1 MDSSRGLTAE
11 TDSTAGTRVSGCTDC
26 GSHLGLVPA
35 VSTGLLGEVLL
46 RRCPSCGLRTTCESP
61 PRRILTCASCKLFFA
76 EEPQDGDRCSGC
88 RTEAFAVD
96 VPGSSVVAATE
107 LEVRLALAESW
118 NFVSAPATSNYLR
131 RVLREV
137 ATGIDGA
144 PDDGEVV
151 LIDES
156 RLRTLALPSGTILL
170 SVATLGALENEAE
183 LAFVLGHEMAH
194 AASGDAMTAFVRV
207 GLWQLA
213 QCQSA
218 DDREDWT
225 QAALDLVR
233 LGYGDAREY
242 DADAQALRALTLRGY
257 DANVMFQYFHRL
269 RGGIAA
275 GAPKLAELALA
286 HPPPIERL
294 RRLEGR
300 RSLQTGATGIRVNR
314 DVFRRAAGHTVLST
328 QLLPTR
334 PFEDPF
340 EDQNENRDRG
350 GDREASSRTW
360 LILVLF
366 LLTALL
372 ALLLSR

>member
-1 MDSSRGLTAE
+1 MDSSRGLIAG
-11 TDSTAGTRVSGCTDC
+11 TDGPAGTRVSGCTEC

-35 VSTGLLGEVLL
+35 VSTGLLHEVLL
-46 RRCPSCGLRTTCESP
+46 RRCPSCGLRVTCESP
-61 PRRILTCASCKLFFA
+61 PRRILTCASCKRFFA
-76 EEPQDGDRCSGC
+76 EEPQGGDRCRGC

-96 VPGSSVVAATE
+96 APGTSVVAATE
-107 LEVRLALAESW
+107 LEIRRALGESW
-118 NFVSAPATSNYLR
+118 NFVSAPATSSYLR

-144 PDDGEVV
+144 PTDGEVV

-156 RLRTLALPSGTILL
+156 RMRTLTLPSGTILL
-170 SVATLGALENEAE
+170 SVGTLGALENEAE

-300 RSLQTGATGIRVNR
+300 RSLKAGTTGIRVNR

-328 QLLPTR
+328 QLLPTQ
-334 PFEDPF
+334 PFEDKN
-340 EDQNENRDRG
+340 EDRDRV
-350 GDREASSRTW
+350 GDRDTSRRIW
-360 LILVLF
+360 PLLVLF
-366 LLTALL
+366 LLTVLL
-372 ALLLSR
+372 ALLLVR